1 MYHANSTTLQKN
13 SRKRKLEEAPLLED
27 DEEMPLPFI
36 FPKMSSKNICS
47 KNNNIYFNDDITNDS
62 IFGLNREL
70 RMMDDKL
77 IALSLIHKTEPT
89 PIYLYLTTNGGDVYA
104 AFSAVDCIKS
114 LRCPVYTV
122 VDGFVASAGTLISLA
137 GKKRYILPNAYM
149 LIHELR
155 SGVWGKMSEITE
167 EFENLKKLMNHL
179 YSFYTQKTPF
189 KLKELQKLLKK
200 DTIWNA
206 DECVKNGVADEI
218 YSLV

>member
-1 MYHANSTTLQKN
+1 MYHANSTTLKKN
-13 SRKRKLEEAPLLED
+13 SRKRKMEEAPLLED

-47 KNNNIYFNDDITNDS
+47 MNNNIYFNDDITNDS

-122 VDGFVASAGTLISLA
+122 VDGFVASAGTLLSLS
-137 GKKRYILPNAYM
+137 GTKRFIQPNAYM
-149 LIHELR
+149 LFHELR
-155 SGVWGKMSEITE
+155 SGMWGKMTDIDQEYC
-167 EFENLKKLMNHL
+167 NLKKLMNHL
-179 YSFYTQKTPF
+179 VKFYTDNTSISKSQ
-189 KLKELQKLLKK
+189 LEKLLKK
-200 DTIWNA
+200 DELWFR
-206 DECVKNGVADEI
+206 DECLKKGVVDE
-218 YSLV
+218 VVDF